1 MMKKIENEKQF
12 EDIVKKEGKAFFVFY
27 TDSSEKSKKA
37 LDILKK
43 VENAQNLYSINAKEV
58 KVHKQFGINM
68 VPAFLILKN
77 GKKEHLAL
85 GLQSKEHYET
95 LISGKTL
102 AARKSSGKQTLRV
115 VVYTSNGCP
124 WCDKAK
130 NHLKKHGIPFRE
142 VNVSNKPKEA
152 QKLVQR
158 TGQRGT
164 PQLDIGGQFVV
175 GFDVNKINRLLGIK
189 G

>member
-1 MMKKIENEKQF
+1 M
-12 EDIVKKEGKAFFVFY
+12 V
-27 TDSSEKSKKA
+27 TWDSS
-37 LDILKK
+37 I
-43 VENAQNLYSINAKEV
+43 
-58 KVHKQFGINM
+58 
-68 VPAFLILKN
+68 
-77 GKKEHLAL
+77 
-85 GLQSKEHYET
+85 T
-95 LISGKTL
+95 T
-102 AARKSSGKQTLRV
+102 RKSSGKKVLRV

-130 NHLKKHGIPFRE
+130 NHLKKHGIPFTE
-142 VNVSNKPKEA
+142 INVSNKPKEA